1 MKGKKNMLSG
11 KTIWEHLT
19 GHSIAQAFIQWLK
32 EESEEFSA
40 DHQRYIAAMK
50 ALREELGDT
59 VTDEINAIE
68 QQCASDLL
76 FSGFLGLKANLD
88 HFMDPVA
95 RNFLDVD
102 FDVYLREE
110 TAHRLPEYERAE
122 KSRDRFYSLLSP
134 VQQKIYEDV
143 ITYTSYLETVGPK
156 LAHYYGYLLGNELLP
171 RIVPGYHKDSILTA
185 RYTTMLENYF
195 GIRLDRTINQATSIK
210 M

>member
-1 MKGKKNMLSG
+1 MLTMQ
-11 KTIWEHLT
+11 TILEQLT
-19 GHSIAQAFIQWLK
+19 GRHIVEAFVQQMAEK
-32 EESEEFSA
+32 SEGFAA
-40 DHQRYIAAMK
+40 DRQRYIDAMDVLQK
-50 ALREELGDT
+50 ELGDA
-59 VTDEINAIE
+59 VLEERDAIE
-68 QQCASDLL
+68 RQLASDLL
-76 FSGFLGLKANLD
+76 FSGFLGLKANLNN
-88 HFMDPVA
+88 FIDPIA

-110 TAHRLPEYERAE
+110 MAHRLPEYERAE

-143 ITYTSYLETVGPK
+143 LTYTSYLETVGPK

-195 GIRLDRTINQATSIK
+195 GIRLDRTINQATSTK